1 MYDNFKIANYNNA
14 LVSPEFY
21 AKPLSRLFSGDVIDG
36 LTVIPG
42 TGLQVTLQ
50 PGNALLRYG
59 SAAVA
64 SARIVSLVADFN
76 LAIPTPDAS
85 NPRIDVVVIYVDNA
99 VNLPV
104 VNGSN
109 PPTSAN
115 LDGPG
120 VVKAKIVSGTPAATP
135 VAPTSVAIQ
144 ASVGAGNSYTVSAQ
158 VRVDPG
164 VALIAANKI
173 TDVRKKA
180 LVTSDKIDSATFD
193 THKKIVFLNFETTG
207 TKTISGLGFRPQS
220 IKTSHWRAGGVN
232 LSSMQSMDGF
242 GVRSGNTQG
251 CSSAVATTAPATVQ
265 ASTASRF
272 VEAVSSTGAI
282 TIAGTITSWGEDS
295 ITYNVTAASSGYTP
309 MALITD

>member
-1 MYDNFKIANYNNA
+1 MYDNFKTANYNNS

-21 AKPLSRLFSGDVIDG
+21 AKPLSRLFGGDVIDG

-104 VNGSN
+104 VNGAN

-120 VVKAKIVSGTPAATP
+120 VSKAKIVSGTPAATP

-144 ASVGAGNSYTVSAQ
+144 ASVGAGNSYTVLAQ

-173 TDVRKKA
+173 TDVRNMVQMPLDKMPMIGSDNIDFST
-180 LVTSDKIDSATFD
+180 LEWTDTVTSVTGVTS
-193 THKKIVFLNFETTG
+193 LTTNTLSYLKLG
-207 TKTISGLGFRPQS
+207 PTVIISFSFMGTSNASTKTIQLPYEPKASIAYVPVHVRNNAVNDTGIVQISAASKTVQIFRNP
-220 IKTSHWRAGGVN
+220 AA
-232 LSSMQSMDGF
+232 DGWTA
-242 GVRSGNTQG
+242 SGN
-251 CSSAVATTAPATVQ
+251 CRATGQ
-265 ASTASRF
+265 L
-272 VEAVSSTGAI
+272 I
-282 TIAGTITSWGEDS
+282 
-295 ITYNVTAASSGYTP
+295 YT
-309 MALITD
+309 TDE